1 MAVPHDRRA
10 ADAAIREFAERHLLK
25 ITDFLREERVAIE
38 SITIAFNALNKGYAH
53 LGDAAYADP
62 TVGLLLNMLHRNF
75 EHAEAALVACVTG
88 SGASAEVISRTAV
101 ETSTNLPI
109 QLEQAAQPLREAG
122 GHGGRRR
129 AGCLSLA
136 DRR

>member
-1 MAVPHDRRA
+1 MKHVMKEKVMFTRVLSILAAAGLVITAGVAQAATVVIHVPADQPTLAAAAAVA
-10 ADAAIREFAERHLLK
+10 NADTNLANYYDIRLAPGTYTRDFA
-25 ITDFLREERVAIE
+25 D
-38 SITIAFNALNKGYAH
+38 
-53 LGDAAYADP
+53 
-62 TVGLLLNMLHRNF
+62 
-75 EHAEAALVACVTG
+75 
-88 SGASAEVISRTAV
+88 
-101 ETSTNLPI
+101 LPI